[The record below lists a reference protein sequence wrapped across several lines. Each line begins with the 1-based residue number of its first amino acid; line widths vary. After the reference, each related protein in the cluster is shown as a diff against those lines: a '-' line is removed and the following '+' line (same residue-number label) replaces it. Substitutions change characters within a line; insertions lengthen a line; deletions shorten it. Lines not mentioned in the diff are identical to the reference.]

1 MTTTRDAGQF
11 SRPAPGEACPEAW
24 FEAFT
29 TGLRGEEA
37 LLAMLLP
44 RVAPEVS
51 VVAAAALGL
60 QRAAP
65 EESLELRLEAPTG
78 DGLTRVDMVV
88 CPAGSDSRWA
98 FEWKLL
104 WQLGPREC
112 VAGIQRDLVKLQGR
126 QRSAVVVFAYAVHEA
141 PAYCHARVTKES
153 LPTTVAHAV
162 EKLGQ
167 PYRSSPMFTIEQLG
181 IHAKYQVLAW
191 VPR

>member
-1 MTTTRDAGQF
+1 MTTVRDAGQVT
-11 SRPAPGEACPEAW
+11 RPVREEACPAAW

-29 TGLRGEEA
+29 NGLRAEEA

-44 RVAPEVS
+44 RVAPEIS

-65 EESLELRLEAPTG
+65 AGSLELRLEAPTG

-88 CPAGSDSRWA
+88 CPAGSDNRWA

-112 VAGIQRDLVKLQGR
+112 VTGIQRDLVKLQGR
-126 QRSAVVVFAYAVHEA
+126 QRSAVIVFAYAVHEA
-141 PAYCHARVTKES
+141 PAYCHARITKES
-153 LPTTVAHAV
+153 LQTTTAKAA
-162 EKLGQ
+162 EKLGE
-167 PYRSSPMFTIEQLG
+167 PYRCSSVFTIEQLG
-181 IHAKYQVLAW
+181 VHAKYQVLAW